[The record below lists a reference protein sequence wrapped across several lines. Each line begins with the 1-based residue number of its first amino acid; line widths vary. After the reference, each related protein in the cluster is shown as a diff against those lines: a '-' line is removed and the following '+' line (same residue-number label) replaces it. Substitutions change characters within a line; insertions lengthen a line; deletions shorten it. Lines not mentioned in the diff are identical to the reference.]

1 MFGRSNAPPCPVPT
15 AEKVCIDC
23 RLRWLAGTFSSQ
35 RLLEAKVI
43 EPTPEFFPEPYEET
57 GEAAETVFGR
67 VCDYMGVPRERV
79 RLEFLDDEKDW
90 QLGDYTR
97 SEQERIRL
105 HQRTFAQPMQLAAT
119 CAHELAHV
127 LLLGDERLS
136 EEAADHEPTTD
147 LLMVFL
153 GLGVI
158 AANAAVQSVHGGHAY
173 RQGYMYER
181 EFGYALAL
189 FAWLRGERKPA
200 WASQLRVTA
209 RRALNERLA
218 YLNAGAA

>member
-15 AEKVCIDC
+15 AEKVWIEC
-23 RLRWLAGTFSSQ
+23 RLRWLAGTFSPQ

-43 EPTPEFFPEPYEET
+43 EPTPEFFPEPYDEPR
-57 GEAAETVFGR
+57 EAAETVFGR

-119 CAHELAHV
+119 AAHELAHV
-127 LLLGDERLS
+127 ALLGDGRS
-136 EEAADHEPTTD
+136 AEEAADNEPTSQW
-147 LLMVFL
+147 LLVFL
-153 GLGVI
+153 E
-158 AANAAVQSVHGGHAY
+158 Q
-173 RQGYMYER
+173 
-181 EFGYALAL
+181 
-189 FAWLRGERKPA
+189 
-200 WASQLRVTA
+200 
-209 RRALNERLA
+209 
-218 YLNAGAA
+218 